1 MTGAADSDRTYIG
14 IDVGGTNIK
23 VGVIDDAGNTLGYA
37 KVPTLVPDGL
47 DAGLENIDR
56 AVNMVLEQ
64 AGLSLDD
71 VHAVGVATPGTM
83 DIPAGFIIQPPNL
96 PTWAKTPIRD
106 IISDRY
112 GRPAILQNDANAAAF
127 GEYWVGRGKD
137 SNILLFWTLG
147 TGIGSGIIING
158 HILEGANSHGAECGH
173 IIIEMHNGRLCGT
186 GQYGTLEAYTGAWA
200 LVKRCQEALEIRHDS
215 IIPKK
220 MKDAPLTPLLIK
232 EAAEEG
238 DALANDLIM
247 ETAMYLGIGTTT
259 ILHTIDPDMVLFGGA
274 MTFGRNETEIG
285 RSFLARIKQEIDER
299 AFPVPAQNTI
309 FDYAELG
316 SNAGYIGAAG
326 CARQAFGTPI
336 KNEQ

>member
-1 MTGAADSDRTYIG
+1 MTEADLTSRRYIG

-23 VGVIDDAGNTLGYA
+23 VGIVDDAGNTLGYS

-47 DAGLENIDR
+47 DAGLKNIDR
-56 AVNMVLEQ
+56 AVGEVLEQ
-64 AGLSLDD
+64 AELKIDD
-71 VHAVGVATPGTM
+71 IHAIGVATPGTM
-83 DIPAGFIIQPPNL
+83 DIPAGFIILPPNL

-106 IISDRY
+106 IISERF
-112 GRPAILQNDANAAAF
+112 GRPAILQNDANAAAY
-127 GEYWVGRGKD
+127 GEYWVGRGKE

-147 TGIGSGIIING
+147 TGIGSGLIING
-158 HILEGANSHGAECGH
+158 HIIEGAHSHGGECGH

-200 LVKRCQEALEIRHDS
+200 LVKRCQEALETNPNSLIR
-215 IIPKK
+215 KK
-220 MKDAPLTPLLIK
+220 MADSQLTPLLIK

-238 DALANDLIM
+238 DSLANELIM
-247 ETAMYLGIGTTT
+247 DTAMYLGIGTTT

-285 RSFLARIKQEIDER
+285 RRFLERIKEEVDHR

-309 FDYAELG
+309 IDYAELG

-326 CARQAFGTPI
+326 CARQAFGS
-336 KNEQ
+336 Q